1 MIDEAGKRI
10 LERIDAHR
18 AQIIAFAEDIAAH
31 PEPGF
36 EEVRTAGKTAEFL
49 KSLGYEVKEHL
60 AITGVKGEM
69 KRKGGSDSDCDR
81 RTGCDRMPFS
91 SDG

>member
-1 MIDEAGKRI
+1 MIDEAGKRS

-36 EEVRTAGKTAEFL
+36 EEVRTA
-49 KSLGYEVKEHL
+49 
-60 AITGVKGEM
+60 
-69 KRKGGSDSDCDR
+69 
-81 RTGCDRMPFS
+81 
-91 SDG
+91 

>member
-36 EEVRTAGKTAEFL
+36 EEVRTAGKTAQ
-49 KSLGYEVKEHL
+49 
-60 AITGVKGEM
+60 
-69 KRKGGSDSDCDR
+69 RK
-81 RTGCDRMPFS
+81 
-91 SDG
+91 

>member
-1 MIDEAGKRI
+1 MKKTIRRMLTVCGAAAMM
-10 LERIDAHR
+10 LSA

-60 AITGVKGEM
+60 AITGVKA
-69 KRKGGSDSDCDR
+69 R
-81 RTGCDRMPFS
+81 
-91 SDG
+91 